1 MHPVL
6 RRLTWRTTMAVGV
19 LVLLAGCATKFDSNG
34 NPVYLLQFGQQWD
47 NAVDYSNPRLPILPR
62 GRPVEPLWTI
72 PSPYEFNDLSR
83 FSQLQNPLPDTVIA
97 RVGDNVDCAAAS
109 CASNANGLRL
119 VARADVRDTG
129 RQSVIR

>member
-6 RRLTWRTTMAVGV
+6 RRLTWRTTMAAGA
-19 LVLLAGCATKFDSNG
+19 LALLAGCATKYDYSG
-34 NPVYLLQFGQQWD
+34 NQVYFLQFGQQWD

-62 GRPVEPLWTI
+62 GRPVEPLWNT
-72 PSPYEFNDLSR
+72 PSPYEFNDLSH
-83 FSQLQNPLPDTVIA
+83 FSQLQSPLPYTLIA
-97 RVGDNVDCAAAS
+97 RVGDNTDCAAAS

>member
-6 RRLTWRTTMAVGV
+6 RRLSCRTTMAVGA
-19 LVLLAGCATKFDSNG
+19 LALLAGCATKFDYNG

-62 GRPVEPLWTI
+62 GRPVEPLWNI

-83 FSQLQNPLPDTVIA
+83 FSQLPNPLQDTLIA
-97 RVGDNVDCAAAS
+97 SVGDNANCAAAS

-129 RQSVIR
+129 RQPVIR